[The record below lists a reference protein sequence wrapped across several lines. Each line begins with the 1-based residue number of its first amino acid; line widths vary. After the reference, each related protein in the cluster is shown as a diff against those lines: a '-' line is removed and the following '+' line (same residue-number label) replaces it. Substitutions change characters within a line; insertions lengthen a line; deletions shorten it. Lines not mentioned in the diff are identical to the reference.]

1 MKTEKEKMVAG
12 HLYNPA
18 DPELVK
24 ERERARR
31 LVRLYNETLETE
43 YEKRT
48 ALLKE
53 LFGSTGERLFVY
65 RAELPLR
72 LRLQHSRR

>member
-31 LVRLYNETLETE
+31 LVRLYNETANAVVGG
-43 YEKRT
+43 KP
-48 ALLKE
+48 AKVIKWLK
-53 LFGSTGERLFVY
+53 
-65 RAELPLR
+65 
-72 LRLQHSRR
+72 